1 MQKGREVKTTY
12 LYLSLILI
20 SFLPYIPLLNADF
33 VHWDDDVYI
42 VENARVQKGVTIE
55 NIKWAFTTTYFG
67 FYYPLTWLS
76 HMLDCSLFGLN
87 ASMHH
92 LTNLLWHIANTL
104 LLFSFFH
111 SATKE
116 KIKSFVLSFLFAV
129 HPLNVES
136 VAWISERKNLLA
148 AFFFL
153 LGLNLYLFYL
163 KNPNIRNYTLLYL
176 SFLLGMMAKPILVT
190 FPFALLL
197 IDLWPL
203 KRIRLEKNILKENK
217 ESLYEKIWFL
227 IPIPIFVYL
236 TIIAQKDADALA
248 SLSYITFKDRV
259 AGAVIALKDYIV
271 NFIFPIKLTALYPHL
286 KGDYSISV
294 LVLSFVLILFI
305 FALSLKYFKKNPLY
319 LFGFLWFVINLAPVL
334 GIIQVGDQA
343 RADRYMYI
351 PMVGLLSVIVFGLN
365 DIVDISNKKIVFGF
379 FVTVFILFSVK
390 THYQCLTW
398 KNTETLFSNMLKVSP
413 KASQAYHNIAIVC
426 KERGDIDGAIE
437 NYKKALEIDP
447 CKAKS
452 LNNLG
457 SCYAETGDYYK
468 AIECFKKSIECNPN
482 LSQGYYN
489 LGLSYE
495 HLGDINKAIEYYQK
509 TVELDPKKEKAY
521 NNIGICF
528 TKMNDFKTALYY
540 FEKAYQLNKENP
552 SIIFNYAL
560 ANEETGNVTLA
571 KNLYQEVLRIDNK
584 HNSSRKR
591 LIGILIK
598 ESNYDKAIKLTEE
611 GISLNSGDEELNQLK
626 KEIQKKQM

>member
-42 VENARVQKGVTIE
+42 VENSRVQKGVTIE

-203 KRIRLEKNILKENK
+203 KRIKLEKNILKENK

-398 KNTETLFSNMLKVSP
+398 KNTETLFSNMIKVSP

-611 GISLNSGDEELNQLK
+611 GISINSGDEELNQLK